1 MDVSAR
7 ERSGR
12 APQRLYG
19 KLCTVVWDW
28 NGTLLNDMEAC
39 IRSMN
44 LMLENRSLPP
54 IDFETY
60 RNVFT
65 FPVIDYY
72 RAVGIDP
79 VKNGHQNLD
88 RFRFGPNARLVPNLP
103 EAKKIILAPVN
114 PRVSR

>member
-1 MDVSAR
+1 LDISDR
-7 ERSGR
+7 DRNGR
-12 APQRLYG
+12 AAGKLYG
-19 KLCTVVWDW
+19 KLGTVVWDW

-44 LMLENRSLPP
+44 LMLEKRRLPP

-60 RNVFT
+60 RSVFT

-88 RFRFGPNARLVPNLP
+88 RFRFGPEAGLVAGLP
-103 EAKKIILAPVN
+103 EAAELVFA
-114 PRVSR
+114 